1 MSNSTNENT
10 DPLKA
15 ISDYISNI
23 DSIDEYVIVLD
34 GYPLYWGKNIDQ
46 EKAEELAALA
56 TDMISSYH
64 GYSTKG
70 DDEYVIISTE
80 TPSDYTGAA
89 RLKPNLFLLVRG
101 KPSIVRAILLNAYR
115 HLNGRLTCPW
125 CGGDLSL
132 HIVRCRNNHSLPVG
146 LDTCPICGSRI
157 EYFECPSCGR
167 PVDPRGNKVVLR
179 TPRENI
185 ITSLII
191 MAATLALIGIA
202 VKTYHTLSLLS
213 LIILVS
219 STLFFALSFSLLYSG
234 LKKKQPVKL
243 RRNSARQPST

>member
-1 MSNSTNENT
+1 MNRSNNDNT

-15 ISDYISNI
+15 INDYIS
-23 DSIDEYVIVLD
+23 SIDGVREYVIVLD
-34 GYPLYWGKNIDQ
+34 GYPLYWGKNVDE

-56 TDMISSYH
+56 TDMISSFH
-64 GYSTKG
+64 KYSSISG
-70 DDEYVIISTE
+70 DEYVIISTE

-89 RLKPNLFLLVRG
+89 RLKPNLYLLVRG
-101 KPSIVRAILLNAYR
+101 KPSIVRTILLDVY
-115 HLNGRLTCPW
+115 HYLNNRLTCPW

-132 HIVRCRNNHSLPVG
+132 NIVKCRNNHSLPVG
-146 LDTCPICGSRI
+146 LDTCLICGSRI

-167 PVDPRGNKVVLR
+167 PVDPHGNKVVLR

-213 LIILVS
+213 LIILFS
-219 STLFFALSFSLLYSG
+219 STLFFALSFSLLYGG
-234 LKKKQPVKL
+234 LKKKQPVRL
-243 RRNSARQPST
+243 RK

>member
-1 MSNSTNENT
+1 MNVMSRLATNST
-10 DPLKA
+10 DPLKV
-15 ISDYISNI
+15 INDYISSI
-23 DSIDEYVIVLD
+23 DGVDEYVVVLD

-56 TDMISSYH
+56 TDMINSYH
-64 GYSTKG
+64 GYSATSG
-70 DDEYVIISTE
+70 EEYVIISTE
-80 TPSDYTGAA
+80 TPSNYTGAA

-101 KPSIVRAILLNAYR
+101 KPSIVRTILLNVYR
-115 HLNGRLTCPW
+115 RFNNRLTCPW

-132 HIVRCRNNHSLPVG
+132 HVVKCGNNHSLPVG

-157 EYFECPSCGR
+157 EYFKCPHCGR
-167 PVDPRGNKVVLR
+167 PVDPHGNKVVLR

-185 ITSLII
+185 ILSLII
-191 MAATLALIGIA
+191 MAATIALIGIA
-202 VKTYHTLSLLS
+202 VKTYHKLSLLS
-213 LIILVS
+213 IITLAS

-243 RRNSARQPST
+243 RK